1 MAHTGPLPRSMPG
14 PRRLVPY
21 REGVVEGSDKR
32 SVPGAA
38 GGSVT
43 VPFPRTTA
51 RALELVG
58 TGQLDRMK
66 DLLGANFSTKSYLK
80 AIEATER
87 SQASMLKAQ
96 TSVARAQARSASVL
110 AQRTRDPWA
119 VSGIGK
125 RAAEGLGAQRSPFA
139 SIAKQVLKT
148 VKPSLVEAFT
158 GPERVAKD
166 ALKLAAPKFDVSSS
180 IGASLDRQFK
190 VSSII
195 GTSLDRR
202 FDVSSITGASLKGK
216 FAVPRDAFQIGFPR
230 DAFKVAV
237 PRDAF
242 RVVGRDDLLRRPLER
257 WWRGAP
263 QEIERLRREH
273 ARVKRVEAEW
283 KARGLWFLIRAM
295 PASVIG
301 HLDQLDPQEAEE
313 ALLDALEQ
321 TFQQPEIV
329 DSLGAAARSTP
340 FFTEVQL
347 SDLIDGLAH
356 ARSGDWRR
364 AAPFLQ
370 VGLEGGLWTVYDEVF
385 ENRNHRGIAK
395 ALNHLPVSTELRVF
409 VSRHALGGAGNPYRH
424 GQGTDRRRHGLL
436 VLVALVG
443 ALWELADQVSVRKEF
458 DSTLGALGLSHLR
471 ARRTLDP

>member
-1 MAHTGPLPRSMPG
+1 M
-14 PRRLVPY
+14 
-21 REGVVEGSDKR
+21 
-32 SVPGAA
+32 
-38 GGSVT
+38 
-43 VPFPRTTA
+43 
-51 RALELVG
+51 VG
-58 TGQLDRMK
+58 THQLDRMK
-66 DLLGANFSTKSYLK
+66 DLLGANFSTISFLK
-80 AIEATER
+80 AIGATER

-96 TSVARAQARSASVL
+96 TSVARAQARSASIF
-110 AQRTRDPWA
+110 AERAGDPWA
-119 VSGIGK
+119 VSGRGR
-125 RAAEGLGAQRSPFA
+125 RAAEGVGAQRSPFA
-139 SIAKQVLKT
+139 SLAEQVLKT
-148 VKPSLVEAFT
+148 VKPSLPDALV
-158 GPERVAKD
+158 GSERVAKD
-166 ALKLAAPKFDVSSS
+166 ALKLTAPKLDVSS
-180 IGASLDRQFK
+180 IVGASLDRKFE
-190 VSSII
+190 VASII
-195 GTSLDRR
+195 GPSLER
-202 FDVSSITGASLKGK
+202 K
-216 FAVPRDAFQIGFPR
+216 FAVPGDTFQIAFPR
-230 DAFKVAV
+230 DALMVAV
-237 PRDAF
+237 PRDTF
-242 RVVGRDDLLRRPLER
+242 RVVGRDDVLRRPLER

-329 DSLGAAARSTP
+329 DSLGVAARSTP

-347 SDLIDGLAH
+347 ADLIDGLAH

-370 VGLEGGLWTVYDEVF
+370 VGLEGGLWTAYGEVF
-385 ENRNHRGIAK
+385 EIRKHRGIAK
-395 ALNHLPVSTELRVF
+395 ALNHLPVSAELRVF

-443 ALWELADQVSVRKEF
+443 ALWELADQASVRKEF

>member
-1 MAHTGPLPRSMPG
+1 MPG

-32 SVPGAA
+32 FVPGAA

-119 VSGIGK
+119 VSGIGR
-125 RAAEGLGAQRSPFA
+125 RAAEGVGAQRSPFA
-139 SIAKQVLKT
+139 SIAEQVLKT
-148 VKPSLVEAFT
+148 VKPSLVEAFI

-166 ALKLAAPKFDVSSS
+166 ALKLAAPKFDVSS
-180 IGASLDRQFK
+180 I
-190 VSSII
+190 V

-202 FDVSSITGASLKGK
+202 FDVSSIIGASLEGK
-216 FAVPRDAFQIGFPR
+216 FAVPRDGFQIAFPR
-230 DAFKVAV
+230 DAFKFAV

-273 ARVKRVEAEW
+273 ARVKRIEAEW

-347 SDLIDGLAH
+347 ADLLDGLAH

-370 VGLEGGLWTVYDEVF
+370 VGLEGGMWTVYDEVF
-385 ENRNHRGIAK
+385 ENRKHRGIAK

-443 ALWELADQVSVRKEF
+443 ALWELADQVSIRKEF